1 MRIETKTDNRRKM
14 VQDIAEFTGEE
25 LHYVG
30 PPTFSYTVG
39 RLTIDR
45 DGVITSETEEG
56 EDLLT
61 QFLQE
66 KGYLEAPV
74 DEVKIEIPADTR
86 DGKFLQNLLAMIHA
100 RAYLLNRITR
110 YETFTVSDT
119 LLEKLEQLP
128 EENAYETFQTLLT
141 ADSVGLKGIVVED
154 GRVTFAFPLSPD
166 VMKNKAYAELAAK
179 MVKKAKEAKR
189 VSTTP
194 VVEENEKY
202 YLRIWL
208 VQLGMAGS
216 ANKESR
222 KALLAGLKGHTAFR
236 TKEAAEKFS
245 IAQKKKRAA
254 VKADTGSL
262 LVRWDNGSRLN
273 VIYGEDRVR
282 KLEEES

>member
-25 LHYVG
+25 LRYVG

-74 DEVKIEIPADTR
+74 DEVKIEIPADTG

-100 RAYLLNRITR
+100 RAYLLNQITR
-110 YETFTVSDT
+110 YETFAVSDSR
-119 LLEKLEQLP
+119 LEKLEQLP

-141 ADSVGLKGIVVED
+141 ADTEGLKGLMVED
-154 GRVTFAFPLSPD
+154 GKVTFAFPLSPD
-166 VMKNKAYAELAAK
+166 SAKNKAYAELAEK
-179 MVKKAKEAKR
+179 IIKRAKEAKR
-189 VSTTP
+189 VSATP

-208 VQLGMAGS
+208 VQLGMAG
-216 ANKESR
+216 AVNKESR

-236 TKEAAEKFS
+236 TKEEAEKFS
-245 IAQKKKRAA
+245 IAQKEKRAA
-254 VKADTGSL
+254 LKAAQMADQENETAG
-262 LVRWDNGSRLN
+262 GTA
-273 VIYGEDRVR
+273 
-282 KLEEES
+282 

>member
-25 LHYVG
+25 LRYVG

-39 RLTIDR
+39 RFTIDR
-45 DGVITSETEEG
+45 DGVITSEAEEG

-74 DEVKIEIPADTR
+74 DEVKIEIPADTGE
-86 DGKFLQNLLAMIHA
+86 GKFLQNLLAMIHA

-110 YETFTVSDT
+110 YETFAVSDT

-128 EENAYETFQTLLT
+128 EENAYEIFQILLI
-141 ADSVGLKGIVVED
+141 ADSEGLKGLTVED
-154 GRVTFAFPLSPD
+154 GKVIFAFPLSPD
-166 VMKNKAYAELAAK
+166 STKNKAYAELAAK
-179 MVKKAKEAKR
+179 MIKKAKEAKR
-189 VSTTP
+189 VSATP

-208 VQLGMAGS
+208 MQLGMAGA

-222 KALLAGLKGHTAFR
+222 KELLAGLKGHTAFR
-236 TKEAAEKFS
+236 TKEEAEKFS
-245 IAQKKKRAA
+245 IAQKEKRAA
-254 VKADTGSL
+254 VKAAQMAGQ
-262 LVRWDNGSRLN
+262 
-273 VIYGEDRVR
+273 
-282 KLEEES
+282 ESEAV

>member
-14 VQDIAEFTGEE
+14 VQDIAEYIGEE
-25 LHYVG
+25 LRYVG

-39 RLTIDR
+39 CLTIDR

-74 DEVKIEIPADTR
+74 DEVKIEIPADTG
-86 DGKFLQNLLAMIHA
+86 DGKFLKNLLAMIHA

-110 YETFTVSDT
+110 YETFAVGDS
-119 LLEKLEQLP
+119 LLEKLEQLS
-128 EENAYETFQTLLT
+128 EENIWENFQTLLSADT
-141 ADSVGLKGIVVED
+141 AVLKG
-154 GRVTFAFPLSPD
+154 LSD
-166 VMKNKAYAELAAK
+166 SAKNKAYSELAAK
-179 MVKKAKEAKR
+179 IVTKAKEAKR
-189 VSTTP
+189 VSATP

-208 VQLGMAGS
+208 VQLGMAGA

-222 KALLAGLKGHTAFR
+222 KALLDGLKGHTAFR
-236 TKEAAEKFS
+236 TKEEAEKFS
-245 IAQKKKRAA
+245 IAQKEKRAA
-254 VKADTGSL
+254 VKAAQMA
-262 LVRWDNGSRLN
+262 
-273 VIYGEDRVR
+273 EQ
-282 KLEEES
+282 ESEAV

>member
-39 RLTIDR
+39 RFIIDR

-74 DEVKIEIPADTR
+74 DEVKIEIPADTG

-110 YETFTVSDT
+110 YDSFVVSDT
-119 LLEKLEQLP
+119 LLE
-128 EENAYETFQTLLT
+128 
-141 ADSVGLKGIVVED
+141 
-154 GRVTFAFPLSPD
+154 
-166 VMKNKAYAELAAK
+166 
-179 MVKKAKEAKR
+179 
-189 VSTTP
+189 
-194 VVEENEKY
+194 
-202 YLRIWL
+202 
-208 VQLGMAGS
+208 
-216 ANKESR
+216 
-222 KALLAGLKGHTAFR
+222 
-236 TKEAAEKFS
+236 
-245 IAQKKKRAA
+245 
-254 VKADTGSL
+254 
-262 LVRWDNGSRLN
+262 
-273 VIYGEDRVR
+273 
-282 KLEEES
+282 

>member
-25 LHYVG
+25 LRYVG

-74 DEVKIEIPADTR
+74 DEVKIEIPADTG

-100 RAYLLNRITR
+100 RAYLLNQITR
-110 YETFTVSDT
+110 YETFAVSDS

-128 EENAYETFQTLLT
+128 EENAYEIFQTLLT
-141 ADSVGLKGIVVED
+141 ADTEGLKGLMVED
-154 GRVTFAFPLSPD
+154 GKVTFAFPLSPD
-166 VMKNKAYAELAAK
+166 SAKNKAYAELAAK
-179 MVKKAKEAKR
+179 IIKRAKEAKR
-189 VSTTP
+189 VSATP

-208 VQLGMAGS
+208 VQLGMAG
-216 ANKESR
+216 AVNKESR

-236 TKEAAEKFS
+236 TKEEAEKFS
-245 IAQKKKRAA
+245 IAQKEKRAA
-254 VKADTGSL
+254 LKAAQMADQENETAG
-262 LVRWDNGSRLN
+262 GTA
-273 VIYGEDRVR
+273 
-282 KLEEES
+282 

>member
-30 PPTFSYTVG
+30 PPSFSYTVG
-39 RLTIDR
+39 RLAIDR

-141 ADSVGLKGIVVED
+141 ADSAGLKGIVVED

-254 VKADTGSL
+254 VKAA
-262 LVRWDNGSRLN
+262 
-273 VIYGEDRVR
+273 Y
-282 KLEEES
+282 LEGKENASDEISEERDC

>member
-30 PPTFSYTVG
+30 PPSFSYTVG
-39 RLTIDR
+39 RLAIDR

-179 MVKKAKEAKR
+179 MVKNAKEAKR

-245 IAQKKKRAA
+245 FAQKKKRAA
-254 VKADTGSL
+254 VKAA
-262 LVRWDNGSRLN
+262 
-273 VIYGEDRVR
+273 Y
-282 KLEEES
+282 LEGKENASDEISEERDC

>member
-30 PPTFSYTVG
+30 PPSFSYTVG
-39 RLTIDR
+39 HLAIDR

-74 DEVKIEIPADTR
+74 DEVKIEIPADTG

-110 YETFTVSDT
+110 YETFAVSDS

-128 EENAYETFQTLLT
+128 EENAYEVFQTLLT
-141 ADSVGLKGIVVED
+141 ADSEGLKGLTV
-154 GRVTFAFPLSPD
+154 GNGKVTFAFPLSPD
-166 VMKNKAYAELAAK
+166 SMKNKAYAELATK
-179 MVKKAKEAKR
+179 MIKKAKEAKR

-208 VQLGMAGS
+208 VQLGMAGV

-236 TKEAAEKFS
+236 TKEEAEKFS

-254 VKADTGSL
+254 VKAA
-262 LVRWDNGSRLN
+262 
-273 VIYGEDRVR
+273 Y
-282 KLEEES
+282 LEGKENASDEISEERDC

>member
-1 MRIETKTDNRRKM
+1 MRIETKTDNRKKM
-14 VQDIAEFTGEE
+14 VQDIAEYTGEE

-39 RLTIDR
+39 NLTIDR
-45 DGVITSETEEG
+45 DGVITCETEGG

-74 DEVKIEIPADTR
+74 DEVKIEIPADTG

-100 RAYLLNRITR
+100 RAYLLNRITK
-110 YETFTVSDT
+110 YETFAVSDS
-119 LLEKLEQLP
+119 LIEKMEQLP
-128 EENAYETFQTLLT
+128 EENAYGAFQTLLT
-141 ADSVGLKGIVVED
+141 ADSERLKGLMVED
-154 GRVTFAFPLSPD
+154 GKVTFAFPISPD
-166 VMKNKAYAELAAK
+166 SAKNKAYAELAAK
-179 MVKKAKEAKR
+179 IIKKAKEAKR
-189 VSTTP
+189 VSSTP

-208 VQLGMAGS
+208 VQLGMAGT

-236 TKEAAEKFS
+236 TKEDAEKFG
-245 IAQKKKRAA
+245 IAQKEKRAA
-254 VKADTGSL
+254 VKAT
-262 LVRWDNGSRLN
+262 
-273 VIYGEDRVR
+273 Y
-282 KLEEES
+282 LEEKENA

>member
-30 PPTFSYTVG
+30 PPSFSYTVG
-39 RLTIDR
+39 RLAIDR

-222 KALLAGLKGHTAFR
+222 KALLAGLKAHTAFR
-236 TKEAAEKFS
+236 RKEAAEKFS

-254 VKADTGSL
+254 VKAA
-262 LVRWDNGSRLN
+262 
-273 VIYGEDRVR
+273 Y
-282 KLEEES
+282 LEGKENASDEISEERDC

>member
-30 PPTFSYTVG
+30 PPSFSYTVG
-39 RLTIDR
+39 RLAIDR

-254 VKADTGSL
+254 VK
-262 LVRWDNGSRLN
+262 
-273 VIYGEDRVR
+273 
-282 KLEEES
+282 EEYFEGKENASDEISEERDC

>member
-1 MRIETKTDNRRKM
+1 MRIETKTDNRRKL

-30 PPTFSYTVG
+30 PPSFSYTVG
-39 RLTIDR
+39 NLTIDR
-45 DGVITSETEEG
+45 DGVITRETEEG

-61 QFLQE
+61 HFLQE

-74 DEVKIEIPADTR
+74 DEVKIEIPADTG
-86 DGKFLQNLLAMIHA
+86 DEKFLQNLLAMIHA

-110 YETFTVSDT
+110 YETFVVSDS

-141 ADSVGLKGIVVED
+141 ADSEGLKGLTVED
-154 GRVTFAFPLSPD
+154 GKVTFAFHLSPD
-166 VMKNKAYAELAAK
+166 SAKNKAYAELAAK
-179 MVKKAKEAKR
+179 MIKKAKEAKR
-189 VSTTP
+189 INATP

-208 VQLGMAGS
+208 VQLGMAG
-216 ANKESR
+216 AGNKESR

-236 TKEAAEKFS
+236 TKEEAEKFS
-245 IAQKKKRAA
+245 IAQKEKRAA
-254 VKADTGSL
+254 VKAAH
-262 LVRWDNGSRLN
+262 
-273 VIYGEDRVR
+273 
-282 KLEEES
+282 LEAKENA

>member
-25 LHYVG
+25 LRYVG

-74 DEVKIEIPADTR
+74 DAVKIEIPADTG

-100 RAYLLNRITR
+100 RAYLLNQITR
-110 YETFTVSDT
+110 YETFAVSDS

-141 ADSVGLKGIVVED
+141 ADTEGLKGLMVED
-154 GRVTFAFPLSPD
+154 GKVTFAFPLSPD
-166 VMKNKAYAELAAK
+166 SAKNKAYAELAEK
-179 MVKKAKEAKR
+179 IIKRAKEAKR
-189 VSTTP
+189 VSATP

-208 VQLGMAGS
+208 VQLGMAG
-216 ANKESR
+216 AVNKESR

-236 TKEAAEKFS
+236 TKEEAEKFS
-245 IAQKKKRAA
+245 IAQKEKRAA
-254 VKADTGSL
+254 LKAAQMADQENETAG
-262 LVRWDNGSRLN
+262 GTA
-273 VIYGEDRVR
+273 
-282 KLEEES
+282 

>member
-30 PPTFSYTVG
+30 PPSFSYTVG
-39 RLTIDR
+39 RLAIDR

-119 LLEKLEQLP
+119 LLEKLEQIP

-254 VKADTGSL
+254 VKAA
-262 LVRWDNGSRLN
+262 
-273 VIYGEDRVR
+273 Y
-282 KLEEES
+282 LEGKENASDEISEERDC

>member
-30 PPTFSYTVG
+30 PPSFSYTVG
-39 RLTIDR
+39 HLAIDR
-45 DGVITSETEEG
+45 DSVITSETEEG

-74 DEVKIEIPADTR
+74 DEVKIEIPADTG

-110 YETFTVSDT
+110 YETFVVSDS

-141 ADSVGLKGIVVED
+141 ADSEGLKGLMVED
-154 GRVTFAFPLSPD
+154 GKVTFAFPLSPD
-166 VMKNKAYAELAAK
+166 SAKNKAYAELAAK
-179 MVKKAKEAKR
+179 IIKKAKEAKR
-189 VSTTP
+189 VSATP

-208 VQLGMAGS
+208 VQLGMAGA
-216 ANKESR
+216 ANKGSR

-236 TKEAAEKFS
+236 TKEEAEKFS
-245 IAQKKKRAA
+245 IAQKEKRAA
-254 VKADTGSL
+254 VKAAQMAGQ
-262 LVRWDNGSRLN
+262 
-273 VIYGEDRVR
+273 
-282 KLEEES
+282 ESEAV

>member
-25 LHYVG
+25 LRYVG

-74 DEVKIEIPADTR
+74 DEVKIEIPADTG

-100 RAYLLNRITR
+100 RAYLLNQITR
-110 YETFTVSDT
+110 YETFAVSDS

-141 ADSVGLKGIVVED
+141 ADTEGLKGLMVED
-154 GRVTFAFPLSPD
+154 GKVTFAFPLSPD
-166 VMKNKAYAELAAK
+166 SAKNKAYAEQAEK
-179 MVKKAKEAKR
+179 IIKRAKEAKR
-189 VSTTP
+189 VSATP

-208 VQLGMAGS
+208 VQLGMAG
-216 ANKESR
+216 AVNKESR

-236 TKEAAEKFS
+236 TKEEAEKFS
-245 IAQKKKRAA
+245 IAQKEKRAA
-254 VKADTGSL
+254 LKAAQMADQENETAG
-262 LVRWDNGSRLN
+262 GTA
-273 VIYGEDRVR
+273 
-282 KLEEES
+282 

>member
-30 PPTFSYTVG
+30 PPSFSYTVG
-39 RLTIDR
+39 RLAIDR

-110 YETFTVSDT
+110 YETFTVSGT

-254 VKADTGSL
+254 VKAA
-262 LVRWDNGSRLN
+262 
-273 VIYGEDRVR
+273 Y
-282 KLEEES
+282 LEGKENASDEISEERDC

>member
-1 MRIETKTDNRRKM
+1 MRIEIKTDNRRKM

-25 LHYVG
+25 LRYVG

-74 DEVKIEIPADTR
+74 DEVKIEIPADTG

-100 RAYLLNRITR
+100 RAYLLNQITR
-110 YETFTVSDT
+110 YETFAVSDS

-141 ADSVGLKGIVVED
+141 ADTEGLKGLMVED
-154 GRVTFAFPLSPD
+154 GKVTFAFPLSPD
-166 VMKNKAYAELAAK
+166 SAKNKAYAELAEK
-179 MVKKAKEAKR
+179 IIKRAKEAKR
-189 VSTTP
+189 VSATP

-208 VQLGMAGS
+208 VQLGMAG
-216 ANKESR
+216 AVNKESR

-236 TKEAAEKFS
+236 TKEEAEKFS
-245 IAQKKKRAA
+245 IAQKEKRAA
-254 VKADTGSL
+254 LKAAQMADQENETAG
-262 LVRWDNGSRLN
+262 GTA
-273 VIYGEDRVR
+273 
-282 KLEEES
+282 

>member
-30 PPTFSYTVG
+30 PPSFSYTVG
-39 RLTIDR
+39 HLAIDR

-74 DEVKIEIPADTR
+74 DEVKIEIPADTG

-100 RAYLLNRITR
+100 RAYLLNQITR
-110 YETFTVSDT
+110 YETFAVSDS

-141 ADSVGLKGIVVED
+141 ADTEGLKGLMVED
-154 GRVTFAFPLSPD
+154 GKVTFAFPLSPD
-166 VMKNKAYAELAAK
+166 SAKNKAYAELAEK
-179 MVKKAKEAKR
+179 IIKRAKEAKR
-189 VSTTP
+189 VSATP

-208 VQLGMAGS
+208 VQLGMAG
-216 ANKESR
+216 AVNKESR

-236 TKEAAEKFS
+236 TKEEAEKFS
-245 IAQKKKRAA
+245 IAQKERRAA
-254 VKADTGSL
+254 LKAAQMADQENETAG
-262 LVRWDNGSRLN
+262 GTA
-273 VIYGEDRVR
+273 
-282 KLEEES
+282 

>member
-30 PPTFSYTVG
+30 PPSFSYTVG
-39 RLTIDR
+39 HLAIDR

-254 VKADTGSL
+254 VKAA
-262 LVRWDNGSRLN
+262 
-273 VIYGEDRVR
+273 Y
-282 KLEEES
+282 LEGKENASDEISEERDC

>member
-25 LHYVG
+25 LRYVG

-74 DEVKIEIPADTR
+74 DEVKIEIPADTG

-100 RAYLLNRITR
+100 RAYLLNQITR
-110 YETFTVSDT
+110 YETFAVSDS

-141 ADSVGLKGIVVED
+141 ADTEGLKGLMEED
-154 GRVTFAFPLSPD
+154 GKVTFAFPLSPD
-166 VMKNKAYAELAAK
+166 SAKNKAYAELAEK
-179 MVKKAKEAKR
+179 IIKRAKEAKR
-189 VSTTP
+189 VSATP

-208 VQLGMAGS
+208 VQLGMAG
-216 ANKESR
+216 AVNKESR

-236 TKEAAEKFS
+236 TKEEAEKFS
-245 IAQKKKRAA
+245 IAQKEKRAA
-254 VKADTGSL
+254 LKAAQMADQENETAG
-262 LVRWDNGSRLN
+262 GTA
-273 VIYGEDRVR
+273 
-282 KLEEES
+282 

>member
-14 VQDIAEFTGEE
+14 VQDIAEYIGEE

-39 RLTIDR
+39 CFTIDR

-254 VKADTGSL
+254 VKAA
-262 LVRWDNGSRLN
+262 
-273 VIYGEDRVR
+273 Y
-282 KLEEES
+282 LEGKENASDEISEERDC

>member
-30 PPTFSYTVG
+30 PPSFSYTVG
-39 RLTIDR
+39 RLAIDR

-166 VMKNKAYAELAAK
+166 VIKNKAYAELAAK

-254 VKADTGSL
+254 VKAA
-262 LVRWDNGSRLN
+262 
-273 VIYGEDRVR
+273 Y
-282 KLEEES
+282 LEGKENASDEISEERDC

>member
-25 LHYVG
+25 LRYVG

-74 DEVKIEIPADTR
+74 DEVKIEIPADTG

-100 RAYLLNRITR
+100 RAYLLNQITR
-110 YETFTVSDT
+110 YETFAVSDS

-141 ADSVGLKGIVVED
+141 ADTEGLKGLMVED
-154 GRVTFAFPLSPD
+154 GKVTFAFPLSPD
-166 VMKNKAYAELAAK
+166 SAKNKAYAELAEK
-179 MVKKAKEAKR
+179 IIKRAKEAKR
-189 VSTTP
+189 VSATP

-208 VQLGMAGS
+208 VQLGMAG
-216 ANKESR
+216 AVNKESR

-236 TKEAAEKFS
+236 TKEEAEKFS
-245 IAQKKKRAA
+245 IAQKEKRAA
-254 VKADTGSL
+254 LKAAHMADQENETAG
-262 LVRWDNGSRLN
+262 GTA
-273 VIYGEDRVR
+273 
-282 KLEEES
+282 

>member
-25 LHYVG
+25 LRYVG

-45 DGVITSETEEG
+45 DGMITSETEEG

-74 DEVKIEIPADTR
+74 DEVKSEIPADTG

-100 RAYLLNRITR
+100 RAYLLNQITR
-110 YETFTVSDT
+110 YETFAVSDS

-128 EENAYETFQTLLT
+128 EENAYEIFQTLLT
-141 ADSVGLKGIVVED
+141 ADTEGLKGLMVED
-154 GRVTFAFPLSPD
+154 GKVTFAFPLSPD
-166 VMKNKAYAELAAK
+166 SAKNKAYAELAAK
-179 MVKKAKEAKR
+179 IIKRAKEAKR
-189 VSTTP
+189 VSATP

-208 VQLGMAGS
+208 VQLGMAG
-216 ANKESR
+216 AVNKESR

-236 TKEAAEKFS
+236 TKEEAEKFS
-245 IAQKKKRAA
+245 IAQKEKRAA
-254 VKADTGSL
+254 LKAAQMADQENETAG
-262 LVRWDNGSRLN
+262 GTA
-273 VIYGEDRVR
+273 
-282 KLEEES
+282 

>member
-30 PPTFSYTVG
+30 PPSFSYTVG
-39 RLTIDR
+39 HLAIDR

-74 DEVKIEIPADTR
+74 DEVKIEIPADTG

-110 YETFTVSDT
+110 YETFTVNDT

-128 EENAYETFQTLLT
+128 EENAYETFLTLLT
-141 ADSVGLKGIVVED
+141 ADSIGLKGIVVED

-166 VMKNKAYAELAAK
+166 STKNRAYAELAAK
-179 MVKKAKEAKR
+179 MVKKAREAKR
-189 VSTTP
+189 VSATP

-236 TKEAAEKFS
+236 TKEEAEKFS
-245 IAQKKKRAA
+245 IAQKEKRAA
-254 VKADTGSL
+254 VKAAQMADQENETAG
-262 LVRWDNGSRLN
+262 GTA
-273 VIYGEDRVR
+273 
-282 KLEEES
+282 